1 MSLEVYGA
9 LLLHKAGK
17 EINEGNLKRILE
29 AAGAKV
35 DDMKLK
41 ALVASLDDIN
51 IEDAIK
57 QAAVAPVSASAPV
70 GSGEKKS
77 SEEKPREEK
86 KDAEEAAA
94 GLSSLFR

>member
-35 DDMKLK
+35 DDTKLK
-41 ALVASLDDIN
+41 ALIASLDGVN

-57 QAAVAPVSASAPV
+57 QAAVAPVAASAPA

-77 SEEKPREEK
+77 AEKPREEK

-94 GLSSLFR
+94 GLSSLFG